1 MSLFL
6 FIFFPIIHNCPFSK
20 VWSKNN
26 KESTLLR
33 ERELWE
39 AQIIDTGDDI
49 KSKMEFFSEISVSG
63 AQNFE
68 FFELDKNMLDK
79 NSFWREM
86 HYDFFAL

>member
-1 MSLFL
+1 ML
-6 FIFFPIIHNCPFSK
+6 HA
-20 VWSKNN
+20 
-26 KESTLLR
+26 R
-33 ERELWE
+33 GELWE

-49 KSKMEFFSEISVSG
+49 ESKMEFFSEISVSG